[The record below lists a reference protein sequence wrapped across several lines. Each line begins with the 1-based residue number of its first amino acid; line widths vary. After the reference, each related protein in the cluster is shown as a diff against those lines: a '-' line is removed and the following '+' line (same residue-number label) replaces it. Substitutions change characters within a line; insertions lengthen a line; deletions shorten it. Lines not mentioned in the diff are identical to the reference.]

1 MTWLTARFASARP
14 KREQRKAVRRKL
26 SLTLPTLR
34 SRNSESVLVLDLS
47 LAGMMI
53 HTLTEL
59 TVGEV
64 FQFDLPET
72 GATEAIVVWKRQTL
86 YGCEFIS
93 PISQAAVSAALLK
106 ASPNRL
112 TT

>member
-1 MTWLTARFASARP
+1 MKRLTGRFASARP
-14 KREQRKAVRRKL
+14 KRDQRKSVRRKL

-93 PISQAAVSAALLK
+93 PISPEDGSAALRT
-106 ASPNRL
+106 ASPNRR